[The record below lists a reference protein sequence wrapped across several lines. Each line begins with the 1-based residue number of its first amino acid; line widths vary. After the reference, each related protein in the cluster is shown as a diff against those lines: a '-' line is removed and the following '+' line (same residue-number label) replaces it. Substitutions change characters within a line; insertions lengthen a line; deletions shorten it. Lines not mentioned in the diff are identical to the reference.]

1 MCEVQ
6 ASFTVTLPKITCKI
20 PANRCDVM
28 MSFVDNL
35 WSMEISGGS
44 DQSAPLTVVTV
55 KKNGLAKRAGIKV
68 GDIITHINNSPADKL
83 TLIEAQLE
91 IQESGRSLKLTVK
104 GSVREIK
111 FIHFHTPHECFLW
124 KRKSHI
130 RHESCVTFSLQYN
143 RPLYRTLWPWVGL
156 SFLQELKT
164 IFKIFKRSC
173 LEK

>member
-20 PANRCDVM
+20 PANRPDHDSVM

-35 WSMEISGGS
+35 WSMEISGGC
-44 DQSAPLTVVTV
+44 DQSAPLTVVAV

-104 GSVREIK
+104 GSVRNGKKI
-111 FIHFHTPHECFLW
+111 IHFHTPHEFFILGE
-124 KRKSHI
+124 KKIPHI
-130 RHESCVTFSLQYN
+130 RHENCVTISLQYN
-143 RPLYRTLWPWVGL
+143 RPLYSTL
-156 SFLQELKT
+156 
-164 IFKIFKRSC
+164 
-173 LEK
+173 